1 MKSIFLLAAVLAF
14 ASYSHAAKVQ
24 LAAAVNGDKSF
35 TYTVGTNKLIVSKTV
50 ADLLPTISNTVTAL
64 LASSAVPAGIKLQVT
79 LNDDGSLVVG
89 AGDAAI
95 TLPASVVNQVRS
107 ILVFVY
113 KTISTLA
120 QQKNIVGFQAAK
132 TTQLP
137 IKTIDN
143 QAEGVITVLIDG
155 SSITFPASFVTYA
168 QTVLD
173 WVTAFQTGPIPYI
186 SVDTSI
192 DATLKATD
200 KSLTLSALGSQPE
213 CSGLIVG
220 PNSLNS
226 GSRPQSVLAFASYSH
241 AAKVKLA
248 AAVNGDKS
256 FTYTVGTNKLIVS
269 KTVADLLPTI
279 SNTVTALLA
288 SSAVPAG
295 IKLQVTLNDDGSLVV
310 GAGDAAITLPASVVN
325 QVRSILVFVYKTIST
340 LAQQKNIVG
349 LY

>member
-1 MKSIFLLAAVLAF
+1 MKSFFILAAVLAFVSTSQAAKTTQLPIKTIDNQAEGVITVLIDGSSITFPASFVTYAQTILDWVTAFQTGPIPYISVDTSVDATLKATDKSLTLSALGVNVNVPASSLDPIRSILEVVLNVIAPPPKTSAVLAF

-120 QQKNIVGFQAAK
+120 QQKNIVG
-132 TTQLP
+132 
-137 IKTIDN
+137 
-143 QAEGVITVLIDG
+143 
-155 SSITFPASFVTYA
+155 
-168 QTVLD
+168 
-173 WVTAFQTGPIPYI
+173 
-186 SVDTSI
+186 
-192 DATLKATD
+192 
-200 KSLTLSALGSQPE
+200 
-213 CSGLIVG
+213 
-220 PNSLNS
+220 
-226 GSRPQSVLAFASYSH
+226 
-241 AAKVKLA
+241 
-248 AAVNGDKS
+248 
-256 FTYTVGTNKLIVS
+256 
-269 KTVADLLPTI
+269 
-279 SNTVTALLA
+279 
-288 SSAVPAG
+288 
-295 IKLQVTLNDDGSLVV
+295 
-310 GAGDAAITLPASVVN
+310 
-325 QVRSILVFVYKTIST
+325 
-340 LAQQKNIVG
+340 